1 VSRLRVFLGK
11 AGVLRPFSGVPGFA
25 VFFGVLLVLLGVL
38 SPAFAVT
45 GMASVQ
51 QEGRTLLVD
60 RASEGSSEGSLGVHP
75 LEGLRLEEILED
87 VPGME
92 NLAGG
97 MSVAVNV
104 PGASLWTDALG
115 FADESTGDLFRTDD
129 VSYAASITKTF
140 VSVMVLQLMEEGKIE
155 LDVVVS
161 EYLEGVPYGDQITVR
176 QLLQH
181 TSGLVD
187 YAEASL
193 FSTPTFSLTP
203 LYLAYL
209 FPEMAGDP
217 ADVLEIA
224 ARSPLLFPPGSG
236 WSYSNT
242 NYVVLGLLVEAIT
255 GNALAEELA
264 ARITGPLGLDHTVIA
279 RTSDDPV
286 VRVVPHYHE
295 DDPDVYKRIRRA
307 PTALLSVVGA
317 AGALVSTSTDL
328 VGFFDA
334 LVVGDLLL
342 PETREEMFRGV
353 PIFSDVLYGLGVMIK
368 EEGEDVI
375 FHTGGF
381 PGYGSVAAYHKPSG
395 VTVSVLLNDSKL
407 FPYAPLTALLDAI
420 QKAS

>member
-1 VSRLRVFLGK
+1 MSRLRVFLGK

-60 RASEGSSEGSLGVHP
+60 GASEGSLGVHP

-104 PGASLWTDALG
+104 PGAPLWTDALG

-129 VSYAASITKTF
+129 VSYAGSITKTF
-140 VSVMVLQLMEEGKIE
+140 VSVMVLQLMEEGKVE

-187 YAEASL
+187 YAGVSL

-242 NYVVLGLLVEAIT
+242 NYVVLGLLVEAVT

-295 DDPDVYKRIRRA
+295 DDPGVYKRIRRA

-334 LVVGDLLL
+334 LVVGELLL

-353 PIFSDVLYGLGVMIK
+353 PGSSDILYGLGVMRK
-368 EEGEDVI
+368 EGSENLL

-381 PGYGSVAAYHKPSG
+381 PGYRSVAAYHKPSG
-395 VTVSVLLNDSKL
+395 VTVAVLLNDVKL
-407 FPYAPLTALLDAI
+407 SPLVPLSALLDAI